1 MTVILMILL
10 AAVNVFTFILYAYDK
25 FMALRDRWRIPEYVL
40 LISAACMGAIG
51 ALAAM
56 RFFRHKTRKPLF
68 YICVPLMMLVQLYL
82 FISWRF
88 F

>member
-1 MTVILMILL
+1 MTLFGISFLVANALAFLVYMIDKLL
-10 AAVNVFTFILYAYDK
+10 APSA
-25 FMALRDRWRIPEYVL
+25 MRRIPELVL
-40 LISAACMGAIG
+40 LLFAFFGGATGAYIS
-51 ALAAM
+51 M

-68 YICVPLMMLVQLYL
+68 YVLVPLMMLGQLYL

>member
-1 MTVILMILL
+1 MIDKLL
-10 AAVNVFTFILYAYDK
+10 APSAMRRV
-25 FMALRDRWRIPEYVL
+25 PEYVL
-40 LISAACMGAIG
+40 LLLAFAGGATGAYIS
-51 ALAAM
+51 M

-68 YICVPLMMLVQLYL
+68 YVLVPLMMLGQLYL